1 MIRVYI
7 AGAFVEQ
14 EERAK
19 PMMAA
24 CKQKGITITHNWTV
38 PNFKP
43 GGSDADLTHIQ
54 RRKFALE
61 DLIGVTKADVLW
73 LLAPEAKGS
82 CGAWVELGFA
92 LALRDER
99 GLETPS
105 PVIIVSGSMNK
116 RSIFTELA
124 DRLFDTDAEA
134 LKWLEDQKNEVEN
147 G

>member
-14 EERAK
+14 NERAK

-24 CKQKGITITHNWTV
+24 CKKKGIKITHNWTV
-38 PNFKP
+38 NNFEP

-54 RRKFALE
+54 RRKFASE
-61 DLIGVTKADVLW
+61 DLIGVVKADVLW

-99 GLETPS
+99 QQDVSS
-105 PVIIVSGSMNK
+105 PVIIVSGCMNK

-124 DRLFDTDAEA
+124 DRLFDTDEEA
-134 LKWLEDQKNEVEN
+134 LQWLVDQENEV
-147 G
+147 